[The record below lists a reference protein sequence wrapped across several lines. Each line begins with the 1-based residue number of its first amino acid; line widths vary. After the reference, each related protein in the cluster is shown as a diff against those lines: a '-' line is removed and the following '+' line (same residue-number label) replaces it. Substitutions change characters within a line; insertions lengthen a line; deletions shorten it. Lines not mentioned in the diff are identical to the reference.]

1 MSFLNRRVRIHRW
14 VLWWM
19 VVGIVCGVVAVT
31 NILERNLSRAQER
44 VLLAMGVMNWI
55 LGGLVCY
62 ACDGIRLVEPPHPS
76 HKTELKALPSHDQ
89 DRSYAPSEF
98 ILPGNRKSLLP
109 PKYR

>member
-1 MSFLNRRVRIHRW
+1 
-14 VLWWM
+14 M

-44 VLLAMGVMNWI
+44 ILLAMGVMNWI

-62 ACDGIRLVEPPHPS
+62 ACDGIRLGEEQPHPS
-76 HKTELKALPSHDQ
+76 RMRESQVLQSHDE

-98 ILPGNRKSLLP
+98 LLPGNRKSLLP